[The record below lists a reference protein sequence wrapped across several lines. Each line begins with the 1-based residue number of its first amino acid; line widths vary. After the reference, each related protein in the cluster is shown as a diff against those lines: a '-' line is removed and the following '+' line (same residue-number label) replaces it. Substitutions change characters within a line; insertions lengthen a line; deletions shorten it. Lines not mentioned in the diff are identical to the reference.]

1 MKSAR
6 LWEGSG
12 GFEGEEGI
20 TRSSKA
26 PGACTIFRM
35 QLANR
40 AFPEE
45 AFALALSDCRA
56 KFEAHESESEHFSR
70 FYGRPD
76 TKGRSL
82 LHGLLM

>member
-1 MKSAR
+1 M
-6 LWEGSG
+6 G

-26 PGACTIFRM
+26 PGPCTIFRM

-56 KFEAHESESEHFSR
+56 KFEAHESGHFSR

-82 LHGLLM
+82 LDGLLM